1 MKAIEI
7 NFVGSWLKNCV
18 QGKDCDNQSVQQEK
32 NRLQF
37 LMSFCSGGVL

>member
-18 QGKDCDNQSVQQEK
+18 QGKGFEPSNAYA
-32 NRLQF
+32 NRP
-37 LMSFCSGGVL
+37 